1 MRSYSDVP
9 YRVLIYTVLLAICV
23 AGCRSSDEPEE
34 DQQVPATHTET
45 ITPRSGGSISFVMV
59 LVPGGTFMMG
69 SREDEPGHKD
79 DEGPCQQVR
88 VSRFYLCTTETTLEL
103 FEAYYEETV
112 GPKRDD
118 IAAGQST
125 GEVDAITGPTPVYGD
140 LSMGY
145 GKKHPAM
152 GMTWDNAE
160 TFCVWLSKKTGRKY
174 RLPTEAEWEYA
185 ARAGATDVFGCGND
199 PSRLADFAWYK
210 ANSDGELHEVGQ
222 KKSNAFGLYDVS
234 GNVREWVSD
243 FYSPGAYGSAA
254 NKPMAVNPSGPSGPS
269 GGKVHVARGGDYNSP
284 AEDLRCAARAFEE
297 SWWRSLDPQIPK
309 SRWWLPQMDFIGF
322 RIAESIDP

>member
-9 YRVLIYTVLLAICV
+9 YRVLIYAVLLAVCV
-23 AGCRSSDEPEE
+23 AGCQSFDEPEE
-34 DQQVPATHTET
+34 EREVPATHTGT
-45 ITPRSGGSISFVMV
+45 ITSRSGGSISFKMV
-59 LVPGGTFMMG
+59 LVRGGTFMMG
-69 SREDEPGHKD
+69 SRANEPGHED
-79 DEGPCQQVR
+79 DEGPSHRVR
-88 VSRFYLCTTETTLEL
+88 VSRFYLCRTETTLDL

-145 GKKHPAM
+145 GKKHPAI
-152 GMTWDNAE
+152 GMTWGNAE
-160 TFCVWLSKKTGRKY
+160 TFCRWLSKKTGRKY

-185 ARAGATDVFGCGND
+185 RRAGTTEVFGCGND
-199 PSRLADFAWYK
+199 PGRLGDFAWDK
-210 ANSDGELHEVGQ
+210 ANSDGEPHVVGQ
-222 KKSNAFGLYDVS
+222 KKPNAFGLYDMS
-234 GNVREWVSD
+234 GNVGEWVSD
-243 FYSPGAYGSAA
+243 FYSPVAYGSAA
-254 NKPMAVNPSGPSGPS
+254 NKRMTVNPSGPAD
-269 GGKVHVARGGDYNSP
+269 GKVHAARGGDYDSP

-297 SWWRSLDPQIPK
+297 SLWRSLDPQIPP
-309 SRWWLPQMDFIGF
+309 SRWWLPQMDVIGF